1 MYLDNDRRPTLTPQL
16 AFRVAII
23 GGIALAAFAVIFFR
37 LWYLQVLSGDKFVEE
52 ARGNQLREIK
62 VQAPRGEIV
71 DREGRVLVRNR
82 VGLAVKITP
91 DKFPEDEGQRAAL
104 YRRLGRLLDMRPRR
118 IRKRVEEQFKEL
130 PFSKATVKQDVDR
143 SIVMYIG
150 ERKEDFQG
158 VEVEPVFLREYP
170 HGEIGAHLFG
180 YVGEVTEEQLR
191 DPRYTGVEL
200 GDRVGKA
207 GIEAQYD
214 RFLRG
219 QNGATR
225 VRVDALG
232 NLRGALKTIDPR
244 QGKQLRLSL
253 DLDIQRAGQA
263 ALSGGTGKGAFAVLD
278 VRNGEVLGLG
288 SEPSFDPNLFSRV
301 VRESDYRRLTDPE
314 NGDPLTNRAVAA
326 GYPTGSTF
334 KLITATAALE
344 AGFITPDTVQIDS
357 GSITVGGV
365 TFKNAGDA
373 VNGALALRQALTVS
387 SDVFFYLLGQD
398 MNNSGDGQALQ
409 RWAHRLGIGR
419 KTGIDLPEEGPGFV
433 PSEAWRDRE
442 HAKFNR
448 CVKRE
453 KVTDAEIY
461 QGKCGFIDRPWSVGD
476 NINLAVGQGDL
487 QANPLQLAVAY
498 ATIARAAEGH
508 GTAKVPRP
516 RLGQRIENSLGQAEQ
531 NLKAPPAR
539 TLKIKQSDAAAIME
553 GLHGAANEPGGTSTP
568 VFEGF
573 PIPIAGKTG
582 TAEKG
587 AGRADQSWYAALA
600 PYPHPKYAVVVTDEA
615 GGFGADTAAPMAR
628 LILSKL
634 FNVNEN
640 QLVAGG
646 AAPD

>member
-23 GGIALAAFAVIFFR
+23 GGIALVAFAVIFFR
-37 LWYLQVLSGDKFVEE
+37 LWYLQVLSGDKYVAE
-52 ARGNQLREIK
+52 AQNNQLRKIK

-91 DKFPEDEGQRAAL
+91 DKFPEDESERHEL
-104 YRRLGRLLDMRPRR
+104 YRRLGRLLDMRPGR
-118 IRKRVEEQFKEL
+118 IEKRVDEQFKEL
-130 PFSKATVKQDVDR
+130 PFSKATVKQDVER
-143 SIVMYIG
+143 AIVMYIE
-150 ERKEDFQG
+150 ERKENFRG

-180 YVGEVTEEQLR
+180 YVGEVTEEQLG
-191 DPRYTGVEL
+191 DPQYTGVEL

-207 GIEAQYD
+207 GIEAEYD

-219 QNGATR
+219 QNGATQ
-225 VRVDALG
+225 VQVDALG
-232 NLRGALKTIDPR
+232 NLKKQLSDIQPQ

-253 DLDIQRAGQA
+253 DLDVQRVGQT
-263 ALSGGTGKGAFAVLD
+263 ALSSGTGKGAFAVLD
-278 VRNGEVLGLG
+278 VRNGEVLALG
-288 SEPSFDPNLFSRV
+288 SHPSFDPNLFSRV
-301 VRESDYRRLTDPE
+301 VRESDYRRLTADE
-314 NGDPLTNRAVAA
+314 NGAPLTNRAVSA

-334 KLITATAALE
+334 KLITATAALQE
-344 AGFITPDTVQIDS
+344 GFITPETVQVDG

-373 VNGALALRQALTVS
+373 VHGALALRQALTVS

-398 MNNSGDGQALQ
+398 MNNTGDGQALQ
-409 RWAHRLGIGR
+409 QWARRLGIGR
-419 KTGIDLPEEGPGFV
+419 QTGIDLPEEGPGFV
-433 PSEAWRDRE
+433 PSKAWRDRE
-442 HAKFNR
+442 HVEFNR
-448 CVKRE
+448 CVKRR
-453 KVTDAEIY
+453 KLTDAEIY
-461 QGKCGFIDRPWSVGD
+461 EGECGFIDRPWSVGD

-498 ATIARAAEGH
+498 ATVANAAEGK
-508 GTAKVPRP
+508 GGKVLRP

-531 NLKAPPAR
+531 NLQAPTAR
-539 TLKIKQSDAAAIME
+539 RLKIDRANATAIME
-553 GLHGAANEPGGTSTP
+553 GLNGAANGAGGTSTA
-568 VFEGF
+568 VFGDF

-628 LILSKL
+628 LILSEL
-634 FNVNEN
+634 FNLNED
-640 QLVAGG
+640 QLVEGG
-646 AAPD
+646 GSPD